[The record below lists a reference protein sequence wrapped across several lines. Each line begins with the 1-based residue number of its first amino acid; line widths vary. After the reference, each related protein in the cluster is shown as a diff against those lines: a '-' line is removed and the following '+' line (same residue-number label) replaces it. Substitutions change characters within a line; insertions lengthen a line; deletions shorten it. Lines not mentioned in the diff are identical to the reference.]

1 MLDEKNK
8 SISFLWELNSILMI
22 DVNSNMAAL
31 SRGFKPRKAK
41 LAKAN
46 SEVLVYTPKQKI
58 NLKPLRRNLLNCA

>member
-1 MLDEKNK
+1 MTAL
-8 SISFLWELNSILMI
+8 LRGLNQRQSKAILMV

>member
-1 MLDEKNK
+1 MTAL
-8 SISFLWELNSILMI
+8 LRGLNQRQSKAILMV

-31 SRGFKPRKAK
+31 SRGFKPR
-41 LAKAN
+41 KAN

>member
-8 SISFLWELNSILMI
+8 SISFLWELNSILMV

-46 SEVLVYTPKQKI
+46 SEVLVYTPKQK
-58 NLKPLRRNLLNCA
+58 